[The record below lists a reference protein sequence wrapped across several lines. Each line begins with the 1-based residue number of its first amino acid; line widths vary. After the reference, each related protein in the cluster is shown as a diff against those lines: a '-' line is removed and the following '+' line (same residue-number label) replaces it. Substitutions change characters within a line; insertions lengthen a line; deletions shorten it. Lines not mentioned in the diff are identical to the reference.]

1 MRGSITSGE
10 GVSLTLVS
18 AVGEGRDGSELVA
31 GEFRRLLGWGENR
44 LGVARAVV

>member
-1 MRGSITSGE
+1 MALTF
-10 GVSLTLVS
+10 VST
-18 AVGEGRDGSELVA
+18 AGQGRDGSELVA